1 MTMTD
6 PIADM
11 LTRIRNA
18 SLRRIE
24 KVDIP
29 ASKMRLEI
37 ARILKEEGFLRGFKT
52 TKEKGLDVLRLVL
65 KYTTDEERPVISG
78 ITRISKPGRRIYAG
92 AREIPLVKRGLG
104 IAIVSTSRGIIT
116 DKKAREN
123 NVGGEVI
130 CYVW

>member
-18 SLRRIE
+18 NMRRIE
-24 KVDIP
+24 EVDLP
-29 ASKMRLEI
+29 SSKMRMEV

-52 TKEKGLDVLRLVL
+52 AKEKDLDVLKLFL
-65 KYTTDEERPVISG
+65 KYTNDERPVISG
-78 ITRISKPGRRIYAG
+78 LTRVSKPGRRVYVG
-92 AREIPLVKRGLG
+92 AEKIPFVKRGLG
-104 IAIVSTSRGIIT
+104 IAIVSTSRGIMT

-123 NVGGEVI
+123 NIGGEVI